1 MGVFNELSDSIVN
14 FCEVVATPIY
24 NHRGERIGR
33 MSDLFADYEESY
45 PTVLAILFRQNR
57 KSYYLPWEVIK
68 SFSCK
73 RIVLTESASPLSG
86 DSFPK
91 RGRHRQRTNIL
102 SAPKDEEI
110 ILYPALGKVILDRQ
124 IVDTFGKKVV
134 RVNDIQL
141 LKVGQKLRV
150 THAAIGLRSMFR
162 RLGMEGVIDS
172 TIKRVK
178 PDAEYL
184 SKTVLIDWKHVHAI
198 SDPNAKSTI
207 RLGLTNEEIE
217 KIHPA
222 DLADILEDLDLHGR
236 EQIFSN
242 LDPKIAA
249 ETLSEVELD
258 LQASLII
265 NEDPDD
271 AAKIIENMGTDEAAD
286 LLHEMGEQRAEK
298 IISEIEDDRFQEEVV
313 ELLEHEEH
321 TAGGLM
327 STEVFKVTAEM
338 KKSEILQLIQDESD
352 EFDSIYDIFIVNN
365 HHDEILEGTCSL
377 KRLLVWPD
385 DIHIGDIMK
394 IDDIKSLTPEMPWKE
409 VAATM
414 SKYNMITAPV
424 IDERRELLGSV
435 SVDDLLPWLL
445 HER

>member
-1 MGVFNELSDSIVN
+1 MGVFNELTDSIVN
-14 FCEVVATPIY
+14 FYDVVSTPIY
-24 NHRGERIGR
+24 DHQGVRIGK

-45 PTVLAILFRQNR
+45 PTVLAIQYR
-57 KSYYLPWEVIK
+57 KRGKYYYLPWETIK
-68 SFSCK
+68 SFSGK
-73 RIVLTESASPLSG
+73 RIVLNSKAEGKASET
-86 DSFPK
+86 FPK
-91 RGRHRQRTNIL
+91 KSGHRQTTNLLAEEREESIL
-102 SAPKDEEI
+102 S
-110 ILYPALGKVILDRQ
+110 YPALGKVILDRQ

-141 LKVGQKLRV
+141 LKVGQRLRV

-172 TIKRVK
+172 TIKLVH
-178 PDAEYL
+178 PEAEYL
-184 SKTVLIDWKHVHAI
+184 NKTVLIDWKHVHAI
-198 SDPNAKSTI
+198 PDQSAKSTI
-207 RLGLTNEEIE
+207 RVGLTNEEIE

-222 DLADILEDLDLHGR
+222 DLADILEDLDLRGR
-236 EQIFSN
+236 EQLFSN

-258 LQASLII
+258 LQASMIK

-271 AAKIIENMGTDEAAD
+271 VAKIIENMGIDEAAD
-286 LLHEMGEQRAEK
+286 LLHEVGGQQAER

-338 KKSEILQLIQDESD
+338 RRSDILQLIEKDGD

-377 KRLLVWPD
+377 KRLLRWPD
-385 DIHIGDIMK
+385 DMVIGDIMRVQDLK
-394 IDDIKSLTPEMPWKE
+394 FLSPEMPWKE
-409 VAATM
+409 VASMM
-414 SKYNMITAPV
+414 SKYNLITAPV
-424 IDERRELLGSV
+424 IDEHRELLGSV

-445 HER
+445 NER